1 MPWHRG
7 DWTGV
12 FRPGGEQGDPHDAR
26 RRPHGVR
33 GDRGERWSRCFQ
45 LRAKLTGR
53 PERALACWRS
63 CAPMPAPSA
72 VSTSRSSRLRA
83 FGPLSDV
90 FASFPSS
97 ALLPKAAGDQWY
109 SVSSSILRTTPQPQ
123 AAVQQLRT
131 GASARR
137 HMRAATSQTVTK
149 HMKAF
154 AQTDQ
159 TLRTPSHRPRA
170 PWSGCGSR
178 RRGAWAP
185 LSRAAGRLTTPG

>member
-1 MPWHRG
+1 MAQAARSARG
-7 DWTGV
+7 PRGTLVEMLPVTGKV
-12 FRPGGEQGDPHDAR
+12 DRQRARYCLLTLLRSHAGIICGLHLQVQPPARFRSAFRRVCINVNIYAAARGG
-26 RRPHGVR
+26 
-33 GDRGERWSRCFQ
+33 
-45 LRAKLTGR
+45 GR
-53 PERALACWRS
+53 PMVQCLLQH
-63 CAPMPAPSA
+63 PAH
-72 VSTSRSSRLRA
+72 
-83 FGPLSDV
+83 
-90 FASFPSS
+90 
-97 ALLPKAAGDQWY
+97 Q
-109 SVSSSILRTTPQPQ
+109 PQPKTT
-123 AAVQQLRT
+123 VKRPRT